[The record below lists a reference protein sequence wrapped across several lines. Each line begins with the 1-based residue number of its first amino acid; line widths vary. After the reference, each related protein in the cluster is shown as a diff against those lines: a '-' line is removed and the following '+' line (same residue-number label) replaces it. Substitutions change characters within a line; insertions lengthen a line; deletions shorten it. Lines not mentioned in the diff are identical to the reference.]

1 MSLTETID
9 GAGASAGEDPAR
21 ARGARRGLSPGL
33 AMLCAAAFCLVAAAL
48 TIGTATS
55 RPWIGLGLAA
65 EAEGDAVVVRRVLA
79 GGPAASAGLD
89 GRSAIGGRL
98 EAIGAGAAEA
108 PLTAADLIEEPDGLP
123 SYAANKAFMARQSRM
138 AALLA
143 SGDPVHL
150 RIVQPSGATI
160 RLAVEPRAR
169 PLLSLPVVFWVQLVS
184 GLGGFLIGAWVW
196 SMRRGDLGARMFALS
211 GLGLL
216 VSALPAAIYSTREL
230 AIDGGGFVVLTAM
243 NHIGA
248 HLFGAAIIALFL
260 TYPRRLARPAWLLA
274 LPAALVPWLWADIT
288 HRLPD
293 PTTGMYAPMLAEMAA
308 IVVLAL
314 VQRRLARR
322 EPATIGALRWLG
334 LSVVIGAGAFV
345 AGIAVPQLLG
355 VEAAISQGYAFAF
368 FLLVYVG
375 IALGIRRYRL
385 FELGDWSF
393 RILFY
398 TVGALLLLALDMAL
412 IWTLHLE
419 RASAMGV
426 SLLVIGFAYLPM
438 RDVLWRRMYGRR
450 LPPGPELFAAA
461 MDVAFAATR
470 AERADR
476 WRGLLARLYDPL
488 ETTLALAGPQA
499 ATADPDGLALTVPA
513 VADSPALRLR
523 FPFGGR
529 GMFGPPD
536 LQLANQLVA
545 LVGQAEASRD
555 AYERGVQ
562 EERQRIAR
570 DLHDDLGARLLAGL
584 HSGDVRTRPLLQA
597 ALADVRA
604 IVSGLA
610 GEQASL
616 ESVLAEARHESAWR
630 LEAAGVALDW
640 PLPDEG
646 EPVMLD
652 YRRSKALISS
662 IREVLSNIIRH
673 AQAGQVRTEI
683 EISDATLV
691 LRIGDNGRG
700 MAKATPGRGYGLR
713 SIRGRIE
720 DIGGQLTIA
729 STSAGTTVEM
739 VVPLRE
745 TGAAPP

>member
-1 MSLTETID
+1 MALSLTDTVD
-9 GAGASAGEDPAR
+9 GAGVAGGASSTRAASAP
-21 ARGARRGLSPGL
+21 RRLSPGL
-33 AMLCAAAFCLVAAAL
+33 AMFCAAALCLVAGALSIGAA
-48 TIGTATS
+48 TA
-55 RPWIGLGLAA
+55 RPWMGVRLAP
-65 EAEGDAVVVRRVLA
+65 EAATGAVVVSAVTP
-79 GGPAASAGLD
+79 GGPAATAGLTS
-89 GRSAIGGRL
+89 GVRVTAVG
-98 EAIGAGAAEA
+98 EGAAEIRLN
-108 PLTAADLIEEPDGLP
+108 PSDLIEEPDGLP
-123 SYAANKAFMARQSRM
+123 SYADNTAFMTRQSRLAGM
-138 AALLA
+138 LADGRAPIQIEQAGAAA
-143 SGDPVHL
+143 SV
-150 RIVQPSGATI
+150 T
-160 RLAVEPRAR
+160 VEPLDSR
-169 PLLSLPVVFWVQLVS
+169 PLGSLPVVFWVQLAS
-184 GLGGFLIGAWVW
+184 GLGGFFIGAWVW

-211 GLGLL
+211 GVGLA

-230 AIDGGGFVVLTAM
+230 AIPGGPFVALTAM

-260 TYPRRLARPAWLLA
+260 TYPRRLVRPAWLLV
-274 LPAALVPWLWADIT
+274 LPAILIPWLWADIT

-293 PTTGMYAPMLAEMAA
+293 PTTGMYAPMAVEMAA
-308 IVVLAL
+308 IVAL
-314 VQRRLARR
+314 VLTQRRLARN

-345 AGIAVPQLLG
+345 AAIAVPQLLG

-385 FELGDWSF
+385 FELGDWAF

-398 TVGALLLLALDMAL
+398 TVGALLLLALDMVL
-412 IWTLHLE
+412 IWALHLE
-419 RASAMGV
+419 RAPAMGV

-450 LPPGPELFAAA
+450 APAGPELFAAA

-470 AERADR
+470 AERIER
-476 WRGLLARLYDPL
+476 WRGLLARLYEPL
-488 ETTLALAGPQA
+488 EIALAVTDPQGA
-499 ATADPDGLALTVPA
+499 VADPDGLALTVPA
-513 VADSPALRLR
+513 AADSPALHLR
-523 FPFGGR
+523 YPFGGK
-529 GMFGPPD
+529 GMFGPAD
-536 LQLANQLVA
+536 LKLANQLVT
-545 LVGQAEASRD
+545 LVGQAETSRD
-555 AYERGVQ
+555 AYERGVR

-616 ESVLAEARHESAWR
+616 DSMLAEARHEGAWR

-640 PLPDEG
+640 PLAEEG

-673 AQAGQVRTEI
+673 AQASQVRAEI
-683 EISDATLV
+683 EVSGTTLTV
-691 LRIGDNGRG
+691 RIADNGCG

-720 DIGGQLTIA
+720 ETGGRLTIA
-729 STSAGTTVEM
+729 STSSGTTVEM
-739 VVPLRE
+739 VVPLSD
-745 TGAAPP
+745 TPSA